1 MIRLGEAKFESLR
14 ELKQSGLV
22 NPLRRCDIE
31 ADVSLE
37 DVRQLSHIDDFWPS
51 FCEKHGVD
59 ALLDLSRDLG
69 GREIYIP
76 SFNSVIRRARNR
88 AIANKLIDQK
98 GLNLSKRQVR
108 ILISAIRKG
117 AFE

>member
-1 MIRLGEAKFESLR
+1 MIRLGEETFENIR
-14 ELKQSGLV
+14 ELKNSGLV

-31 ADVSLE
+31 QDVNL
-37 DVRQLSHIDDFWPS
+37 DDIKKLSHTDDFWPN
-51 FCEKHGVD
+51 FCEKHGVEP
-59 ALLDLSRDLG
+59 LIDLCRDLG

-76 SFNSVIRRARNR
+76 SFNSLIRRARNR
-88 AIANKLIDQK
+88 AIAEKLINEN

-108 ILISAIRKG
+108 VLISAIRKG